1 MPSARPHH
9 PQSKSRLL
17 FGEMAFR
24 RSAFHA
30 GVTLI
35 VVLALNLTGFFAS
48 EARAEVSELRLAR
61 QYGISH
67 LAMALMDELQLV
79 QHQAEKAGLKD
90 LKVTWSRFSDGPGM
104 NEALLSGNLDIA
116 NGGLTAL
123 IVLWDK
129 SKGAYVGLSALSSM
143 PAVMMTRDP
152 AINSVKDFKETDRIA
167 LVSRVSMQAIILR
180 MLAAEAY
187 GKDQFAKL
195 DHLTVPLPHPDAMAA
210 LLSGRSEI
218 TAHFTAAPYYQQETT
233 AGLHRALSSYAVLGG
248 PATYS
253 VVWTSKKF
261 IEQNP
266 KTTGIILAAIEEATD
281 IIKNDPKRAAE
292 AYLKAENSSLSADA
306 VEAIIKDP
314 ENVFTMTPQHVMKF
328 VDFMTETGTV
338 KSPATSWK
346 DLFTSLIANKPGS

>member
-1 MPSARPHH
+1 MRRPVARL
-9 PQSKSRLL
+9 RLE
-17 FGEMAFR
+17 FGFR
-24 RSAFHA
+24 STAFHA
-30 GVTLI
+30 MVRRTNY
-35 VVLALNLTGFFAS
+35 ALLLSMILSVAGFFTQ
-48 EARAEVSELRLAR
+48 EAHAEVSEVRLAR

-67 LAMALMDELQLV
+67 LAMALMDQLQLV
-79 QHQAEKAGLKD
+79 QHQAEKAGLKG

-129 SKGAYVGLSALSSM
+129 SRGAYVGLSALSSM
-143 PAVMMTRDP
+143 PAVMVTRDP
-152 AINSVKDFKETDRIA
+152 NIKSVKDFKDSDRIA
-167 LVSRVSMQAIILR
+167 VVSRVSMQAIILR

-187 GKDQFAKL
+187 GKDQYAKL
-195 DHLTVPLPHPDAMAA
+195 DPLTVVMPHPDAMAA
-210 LLSGRSEI
+210 LLSGHNEI
-218 TAHFTAAPYYQQETT
+218 TAHFTAAPYYQQEMT
-233 AGLHRALSSYAVLGG
+233 AGLHRALGSYGILGG

-266 KTTGIILAAIEEATD
+266 KTTRVVLAAIQEATD
-281 IIKNDPKRAAE
+281 IIKNDPRRAAE
-292 AYLKAENSSLSADA
+292 AYLKAEDSSLSVDA

-328 VDFMTETGTV
+328 VDFMSQTRMV
-338 KSPATSWK
+338 KSPANSWK
-346 DLFTSLIANKPGS
+346 DLFTSLIADKPGS

>member
-1 MPSARPHH
+1 MI
-9 PQSKSRLL
+9 
-17 FGEMAFR
+17 FR
-24 RSAFHA
+24 ATMVRSALLA
-30 GVTLI
+30 ALI
-35 VVLALNLTGFFAS
+35 FGATGLFARD
-48 EARAEVSELRLAR
+48 AHAEVSELRLAR

-67 LAMALMDELQLV
+67 LAMALMDQLQLV

-152 AINSVKDFKETDRIA
+152 AITSVKDFKESDRIG

-187 GKDQFAKL
+187 GKDQSARL

-218 TAHFTAAPYYQQETT
+218 TAHFTAAPYYQQETA
-233 AGLHRALSSYAVLGG
+233 AGLHRAFSSYGILGG

-266 KTTGIILAAIEEATD
+266 RTTQVVLAAIEEATD
-281 IIKNDPKRAAE
+281 IIKNDPRRAAE
-292 AYLKAENSSLSADA
+292 TYLKAEDSSLSADA
-306 VEAIIKDP
+306 VEAMIKDP
-314 ENVFTMTPQHVMKF
+314 ENVFTMTPQNVMKF
-328 VDFMTETGTV
+328 VNFMTETGTV
-338 KSPATSWK
+338 KSPANSWK
-346 DLFTSLIANKPGS
+346 DLFTSLIADKPGS

>member
-1 MPSARPHH
+1 MDMRHDKAQQASGVSRFH
-9 PQSKSRLL
+9 PLQDWVRVAVLL
-17 FGEMAFR
+17 V
-24 RSAFHA
+24 
-30 GVTLI
+30 VTLAATGL
-35 VVLALNLTGFFAS
+35 LARDAS
-48 EARAEVSELRLAR
+48 AEVGELRLAR

-67 LAMALMDELQLV
+67 LAMALMDQLQLV

-152 AINSVKDFKETDRIA
+152 NINSVKDFKDSDRIA
-167 LVSRVSMQAIILR
+167 VVSRVSMQAIILR

-187 GKDQFAKL
+187 GKDQFSKL
-195 DHLTVPLPHPDAMAA
+195 DHLTVVMPHPDAMAA
-210 LLSGRSEI
+210 LLSGKSEI
-218 TAHFTAAPYYQQETT
+218 DAHFTAAPYYQQETT
-233 AGLHRALSSYAVLGG
+233 AGLHRALSSYGILGG

-266 KTTGIILAAIEEATD
+266 KTT
-281 IIKNDPKRAAE
+281 
-292 AYLKAENSSLSADA
+292 
-306 VEAIIKDP
+306 
-314 ENVFTMTPQHVMKF
+314 
-328 VDFMTETGTV
+328 
-338 KSPATSWK
+338 
-346 DLFTSLIANKPGS
+346 

>member
-1 MPSARPHH
+1 MPSARRHH
-9 PQSKSRLL
+9 PQPKSRHL
-17 FGEMAFR
+17 FVEVAFR
-24 RSAFHA
+24 RSTFHA
-30 GVTLI
+30 CVTLI
-35 VVLALNLTGFFAS
+35 VVLALNLTGFSAS
-48 EARAEVSELRLAR
+48 KARAEVSELRLAR

-90 LKVTWSRFSDGPGM
+90 LKVSWSRFSDGPGM

-187 GKDQFAKL
+187 GKDQFARL

-266 KTTGIILAAIEEATD
+266 KTTGIVLAAIEEATD

-292 AYLKAENSSLSADA
+292 AYLKAENSSLSAEA

-346 DLFTSLIANKPGS
+346 DLFTSLIADRPGS

>member
-1 MPSARPHH
+1 MSVRRHNSLPHH
-9 PQSKSRLL
+9 RRNLVRTVL
-17 FGEMAFR
+17 R
-24 RSAFHA
+24 RS
-30 GVTLI
+30 TLSFCTAL
-35 VVLALNLTGFFAS
+35 VMAAVLNTAPFLAR
-48 EARAEVSELRLAR
+48 EAHAEVSELRLAR

-67 LAMALMDELQLV
+67 LAMAIMDQLQLV
-79 QHQAEKAGLKD
+79 QRQAEKAGLKD

-143 PAVMMTRDP
+143 PAVLMTRDP
-152 AINSVKDFKETDRIA
+152 NIKSVKDFKETDRIA
-167 LVSRVSMQAIILR
+167 VVSRVSMQAIILR

-195 DHLTVPLPHPDAMAA
+195 DQLTVPLPHPDAMAA

-218 TAHFTAAPYYQQETT
+218 TAHFTAAPYYQQEEA
-233 AGLHRALSSYAVLGG
+233 AGLHRVLGSYAILGG

-253 VVWTSKKF
+253 VTWASKKF

-266 KTTGIILAAIEEATD
+266 KTVQAVLAAIEEATE
-281 IIKNDPKRAAE
+281 IIKSDPKRAAE
-292 AYLKAENSSLSADA
+292 TYLKAENSSLSVEA
-306 VEAIIKDP
+306 VEDIIKDP
-314 ENVFTMTPQHVMKF
+314 ENVFTTTPQNVMKF
-328 VDFMTETGTV
+328 VTFMTETGSV
-338 KSPATSWK
+338 KSPANSWK
-346 DLFTSLIANKPGS
+346 DLFTSLIADKPGS

>member
-1 MPSARPHH
+1 MSSVRRRNSLASRRCKSGSAGFLRATF
-9 PQSKSRLL
+9 SYCVALMIAAAL
-17 FGEMAFR
+17 
-24 RSAFHA
+24 SA
-30 GVTLI
+30 
-35 VVLALNLTGFFAS
+35 TGFLSSNAH
-48 EARAEVSELRLAR
+48 AEVSEIRLAR

-67 LAMALMDELQLV
+67 LAMAIMDELQLV
-79 QHQAEKAGLKD
+79 QRQAEKAGLSD

-129 SKGAYVGLSALSSM
+129 SKGNYVGLSALSSM

-152 AINSVKDFKETDRIA
+152 NIRSVRDFKDTDRIA

-195 DHLTVPLPHPDAMAA
+195 DQLTVPLPHPDAMAEM
-210 LLSGRSEI
+210 LSGRSEI
-218 TAHFTAAPYYQQETT
+218 TAHFTAAPYYQQEI
-233 AGLHRALSSYAVLGG
+233 ASGLHRALSSYAVLGG

-261 IEQNP
+261 IEHNP
-266 KTTGIILAAIEEATD
+266 KTTQVVLAAIEEATE
-281 IIKNDPKRAAE
+281 IIKSDPRRAAE
-292 AYLKAENSSLSADA
+292 TYLKAEDSSLTVEA
-306 VEAIIKDP
+306 VEDIIKDP
-314 ENVFTMTPQHVMKF
+314 ENVFTTTPQNVMKF
-328 VDFMTETGTV
+328 VNFMTETGMV
-338 KSPATSWK
+338 KSTAHSWK
-346 DLFTSLIANKPGS
+346 DLFTSLIADKPGS

>member
-1 MPSARPHH
+1 MQRT
-9 PQSKSRLL
+9 KILL
-17 FGEMAFR
+17 TALAFV
-24 RSAFHA
+24 A
-30 GVTLI
+30 GS
-35 VVLALNLTGFFAS
+35 FATD
-48 EARAEVSELRLAR
+48 ARAEVSELRLAR

-79 QHQAEKAGLKD
+79 QHQADKAGLKG

-152 AINSVKDFKETDRIA
+152 AIASVKDFKDSDRIA

-180 MLAAEAY
+180 MLVKEAY
-187 GKDQFAKL
+187 GKDQATKL
-195 DHLTVPLPHPDAMAA
+195 DHLTVPMPHPDAMAA
-210 LLSGRSEI
+210 LLSGHSEI
-218 TAHFTAAPYYQQETT
+218 TAHFTAAPYYQQEAT
-233 AGLHRALSSYAVLGG
+233 AGLHRAFGSYGILGG

-253 VVWTSKKF
+253 VAWTSKKF

-266 KTTGIILAAIEEATD
+266 KTTQVVLAAIQEATD
-281 IIKNDPKRAAE
+281 IIKTDPHRAAE
-292 AYLKAENSSLSADA
+292 AYLKAEDSSLGVDA
-306 VEAIIKDP
+306 IEAMIKDP
-314 ENVFTMTPQHVMKF
+314 ENVFTMTPQNTMKF
-328 VDFMTETGTV
+328 VDFMIETGAV
-338 KSPATSWK
+338 KSQAASWK
-346 DLFTSLIANKPGS
+346 DLFTSLIADKPGS

>member
-1 MPSARPHH
+1 MISVLTI
-9 PQSKSRLL
+9 SKSL
-17 FGEMAFR
+17 R
-24 RSAFHA
+24 RKSSRKS
-30 GVTLI
+30 TLYI
-35 VVLALNLTGFFAS
+35 CATLTCVVVLAATGFLATA
-48 EARAEVSELRLAR
+48 ARAEVSEVRLAR

-79 QHQAEKAGLKD
+79 QHQAEKAGMKD

-152 AINSVKDFKETDRIA
+152 AINSVKDFKDSDRIA

-180 MLAAEAY
+180 MMVAEAY
-187 GKDQFAKL
+187 GKDQTTKL

-210 LLSGRSEI
+210 LLSGHSEI
-218 TAHFTAAPYYQQETT
+218 TAHFTAAPFYQQETGS
-233 AGLHRALSSYAVLGG
+233 GLHRAFSSYPILGG

-253 VVWTSKKF
+253 VAYTSKKF

-266 KTTGIILAAIEEATD
+266 KTAQVVLAAIAEATD

-292 AYLKAENSSLSADA
+292 TYLKAENSSLSADA
-306 VEAIIKDP
+306 VEVMIKDP
-314 ENVFTMTPQHVMKF
+314 ENVFTMTPQHIMKF

-338 KSPATSWK
+338 KSPASSWK
-346 DLFTSLIANKPGS
+346 DLFTSLIADKPGS

>member
-1 MPSARPHH
+1 MPSAQRDCLP
-9 PQSKSRLL
+9 PGSRLNSRRN
-17 FGEMAFR
+17 GFR
-24 RSAFHA
+24 KSASRFCA
-30 GVTLI
+30 ALI
-35 VVLALNLTGFFAS
+35 MTAVIGLSGALTREAS
-48 EARAEVSELRLAR
+48 AEVGELRLAR

-67 LAMALMDELQLV
+67 LAMALMDQLQLV
-79 QHQAEKAGLKD
+79 QEQAEKAGLKD

-143 PAVMMTRDP
+143 PAVLMTRNP
-152 AINSVKDFKETDRIA
+152 GINSVKDFKETDRIA

-180 MLAAEAY
+180 MLVAEAH

-195 DHLTVPLPHPDAMAA
+195 DPLTVPLPHPDAMAA
-210 LLSGRSEI
+210 LLSGHSEI

-233 AGLHRALSSYAVLGG
+233 AGLHRALSSYGVLGG

-266 KTTGIILAAIEEATD
+266 KTTEVVLAAIAEATE
-281 IIKNDPKRAAE
+281 IIKSDPKRAAE

-306 VEAIIKDP
+306 IEAMIKDP
-314 ENVFTMTPQHVMKF
+314 ENVFTMTPQNVMKF
-328 VDFMTETGTV
+328 VNFMTETGMV
-338 KSPATSWK
+338 KSPANSWK
-346 DLFTSLIANKPGS
+346 DLFTSLIADKPGS

>member
-1 MPSARPHH
+1 MRTPRADARRPPSR
-9 PQSKSRLL
+9 KWTLVCTFL
-17 FGEMAFR
+17 I
-24 RSAFHA
+24 SAVMLDA
-30 GVTLI
+30 
-35 VVLALNLTGFFAS
+35 TGFFAT
-48 EARAEVSELRLAR
+48 EARAEVSEIRLAR

-79 QHQAEKAGLKD
+79 QHQAEKAGMKD
-90 LKVTWSRFSDGPGM
+90 LKVTWTRFSDGPGM

-152 AINSVKDFKETDRIA
+152 AINSVKDFKDSDRIA

-180 MLAAEAY
+180 MMVAEAY
-187 GKDQFAKL
+187 GKDQTTKL

-210 LLSGRSEI
+210 LLSGHNEI
-218 TAHFTAAPYYQQETT
+218 TAHFTAAPFYQQETT
-233 AGLHRALSSYAVLGG
+233 AGLHRAFSSYPILGG

-253 VVWTSKKF
+253 VAYTSKKF

-266 KTTGIILAAIEEATD
+266 KTTQVVLAAIAEATD
-281 IIKNDPKRAAE
+281 IIKNDPRRAAE
-292 AYLKAENSSLSADA
+292 TYLKAENSSLSADA
-306 VEAIIKDP
+306 IEAMIKDP
-314 ENVFTMTPQHVMKF
+314 ENVFTMTPQHIMKF

-338 KSPATSWK
+338 KSPASSWK
-346 DLFTSLIANKPGS
+346 DLFTSLIADKPGS

>member
-1 MPSARPHH
+1 VQVLILVALV
-9 PQSKSRLL
+9 LL
-17 FGEMAFR
+17 PR
-24 RSAFHA
+24 
-30 GVTLI
+30 
-35 VVLALNLTGFFAS
+35 NAS
-48 EARAEVSELRLAR
+48 AEVSELRLAR

-67 LAMALMDELQLV
+67 LAMALMDQLQLV
-79 QHQAEKAGLKD
+79 QHQAEKAGLQD

-143 PAVMMTRDP
+143 PAVMMTRSS
-152 AINSVKDFKETDRIA
+152 INSVKDFKESDRIA

-180 MLAAEAY
+180 MLVADAY
-187 GKDQFAKL
+187 GKDQFSKL
-195 DHLTVPLPHPDAMAA
+195 DHLTVPLPHPDAMGA
-210 LLSGRSEI
+210 LLSGKSEI
-218 TAHFTAAPYYQQETT
+218 DAHFTAAPYYQQETT
-233 AGLHRALSSYAVLGG
+233 AGLHRALSSYGILGG

-253 VVWTSKKF
+253 VVWTSRKF

-266 KTTGIILAAIEEATD
+266 KTTQVVLAAIQEATD

-292 AYLKAENSSLSADA
+292 AYLKAEDSSLTADA

-314 ENVFTMTPQHVMKF
+314 ENVFTMTPQNVMKF
-328 VDFMTETGTV
+328 VNFMTETGTV
-338 KSPATSWK
+338 KSPANSWK
-346 DLFTSLIANKPGS
+346 DLFTSLIADKPGS